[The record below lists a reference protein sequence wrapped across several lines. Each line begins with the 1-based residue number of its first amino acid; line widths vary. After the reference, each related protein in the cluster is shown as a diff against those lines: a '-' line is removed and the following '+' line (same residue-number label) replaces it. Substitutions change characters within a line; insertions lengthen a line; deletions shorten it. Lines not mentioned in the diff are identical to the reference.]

1 MSIQA
6 AGHAVFERAFLPT
19 GKFSASP
26 HATCIKEERAL
37 KLPGRRQKLRMGPSS
52 ETAAP
57 KSRLSWLVATFFGIG
72 FLPPGPGTWA
82 SAATVVLWWGASHLV
97 RPAWLVPAAVLVS
110 LAITIIGIPPSTVVA
125 RESGRKDPGF
135 VVIDEVAGQMIALI
149 GVPLSWKYLLASFIL
164 FRSFDIVKP
173 YPLRRMEGLPG
184 GTGIM
189 MDDVGAGLY
198 ALALLQIWLHFMA
211 R

>member
-1 MSIQA
+1 M
-6 AGHAVFERAFLPT
+6 V
-19 GKFSASP
+19 SP
-26 HATCIKEERAL
+26 A
-37 KLPGRRQKLRMGPSS
+37 
-52 ETAAP
+52 ETARR
-57 KSRLSWLVATFFGIG
+57 SRLSWLIATFFGVG

-82 SAATVVLWWGASHLV
+82 SGVTVVLWWAASH
-97 RPAWLVPAAVLVS
+97 WLQTGWQVPAAVLVS
-110 LAITIIGIPPSTVVA
+110 VAITIIGIPPSTVVA
-125 RESGRKDPGF
+125 QESERKDPGF

-164 FRSFDIVKP
+164 FRSFDILKP
-173 YPLRRMEGLPG
+173 FPLRRLEKLPE

-198 ALALLQIWLHFMA
+198 ALALLQIWIHFIA

>member
-1 MSIQA
+1 MSSA
-6 AGHAVFERAFLPT
+6 AP
-19 GKFSASP
+19 
-26 HATCIKEERAL
+26 
-37 KLPGRRQKLRMGPSS
+37 
-52 ETAAP
+52 TAAP
-57 KSRLSWLVATFFGIG
+57 KSRFSWLIATFFGVG

-82 SAATVVLWWGASHLV
+82 SAVTVVLWWAACHWL
-97 RPAWLVPAAVLVS
+97 RPGWLVPISVLIALAVTL
-110 LAITIIGIPPSTVVA
+110 IGITPATVVA

-173 YPLRRMEGLPG
+173 FPLRRLEGLPG

-198 ALALLQIWLHFMA
+198 ALALLQIWLHFIA
-211 R
+211 RQAF

>member
-1 MSIQA
+1 M
-6 AGHAVFERAFLPT
+6 
-19 GKFSASP
+19 
-26 HATCIKEERAL
+26 
-37 KLPGRRQKLRMGPSS
+37 
-52 ETAAP
+52 
-57 KSRLSWLVATFFGIG
+57 
-72 FLPPGPGTWA
+72 PPGPGTWA
-82 SAATVVLWWGASHLV
+82 SAVTVALWWAAGHLLQ
-97 RPAWLVPAAVLVS
+97 PGWLVPAAVLVS
-110 LAITIIGIPPSTVVA
+110 LAITIIGISPSTVVA

-173 YPLRRMEGLPG
+173 YPLRRLESLPE

-198 ALALLQIWLHFMA
+198 ALVLLQIWRHFIA